1 VNQTSAILW
10 KAEVCF
16 TNRDGGPLF
25 DAALTNLL
33 SPPVLAFGLGVL
45 AAAIKSDLKVP
56 DAMMR
61 ALSIYLLLAIG
72 LKGGVALRGETAT
85 AVLGPVALALALG
98 VIIPA
103 AAYGALKLMTR
114 LGRIDR
120 GAIAAHYGSTSLV
133 TFTAALV
140 FLDNAGISYPGYSAT
155 LLAVLE
161 VPGILIGILLARR
174 HLAKTAG
181 WGPTLHEVLT
191 GKSVLLLIGGL
202 AIGFIAGPAGYA
214 PIAPVF
220 TDAFRGLL
228 VLFLLALGLEVGHR
242 LGTIR
247 EGGPGLIAFAL
258 LFPLAAGTLGVAT
271 GTLIGINVGGAV
283 VLGVLCASA
292 SYIAA
297 PAAVRLA
304 LPDAN
309 TALSLTASIGITF
322 PLNLVLGI
330 PLLAWLAEQL
340 AGR

>member
-1 VNQTSAILW
+1 M
-10 KAEVCF
+10 
-16 TNRDGGPLF
+16 F

-72 LKGGVALRGETAT
+72 LKGGTALRGESAA
-85 AVLGPVALALALG
+85 AVLAPVALALALG
-98 VIIPA
+98 VVVPA
-103 AAYGALKLMTR
+103 AAYGALRVMTGLR
-114 LGRIDR
+114 RVDR

-140 FLDNAGISYPGYSAT
+140 FLDNASIDYPGYSAT

-181 WGPTLHEVLT
+181 WGPTIHEILT
-191 GKSVLLLIGGL
+191 GKSILLLIGGL

-220 TDAFRGLL
+220 TDAFRGVL
-228 VLFLLALGLEVGHR
+228 VVFLLALGLEVGHR

-247 EGGPGLIAFAL
+247 EGGPGLIVFAL
-258 LFPLAAGTLGVAT
+258 LFPLAAGSLGVTT
-271 GTLIGINVGGAV
+271 GSLIGMNVGGAV
-283 VLGVLCASA
+283 VLGILCASA

-309 TALSLTASIGITF
+309 TALSLTASIGLTF
-322 PLNLVLGI
+322 PVNLVAGI
-330 PLLAWLAEQL
+330 PFLTWLAQSL
-340 AGR
+340 AAWT

>member
-1 VNQTSAILW
+1 M
-10 KAEVCF
+10 
-16 TNRDGGPLF
+16 F

-33 SPPVLAFGLGVL
+33 SPPVLAFALGVL
-45 AAAIKSDLKVP
+45 AAAVKSDLRVP

-72 LKGGVALRGETAT
+72 LKGGVALRGETVG
-85 AVLGPVALALALG
+85 AVIGPVTAALVLG

-103 AAYGALKLMTR
+103 AAYGSLKVMTR
-114 LGRIDR
+114 LGRVDR
-120 GAIAAHYGSTSLV
+120 GSIAAHYGSTSLV

-140 FLDNAGISYPGYSAT
+140 FLENAAIAVPGYAAT

-161 VPGILIGILLARR
+161 IPGILIGILLARR
-174 HLAKTAG
+174 HLARTAG
-181 WGPTLHEVLT
+181 WGATLHEVLT
-191 GKSVLLLIGGL
+191 GKSLLLLVGGL
-202 AIGFIAGPAGYA
+202 PIGLLVGSAGYA

-220 TDAFRGLL
+220 TDGFRGLL
-228 VLFLLALGLEVGHR
+228 VLFLLALGLEVGAC

-247 EGGPGLIAFAL
+247 EGGPGLIIFPV
-258 LFPLAAGTLGVAT
+258 LFPLAAGALGVGT
-271 GTLIGINVGGAV
+271 GALIGMDIGGAAI
-283 VLGVLCASA
+283 LGVLCASA

-309 TALSLTASIGITF
+309 VALSLTASIGITF

-330 PLLAWLAEQL
+330 PLLTALAQL
-340 AGR
+340 LVQA

>member
-1 VNQTSAILW
+1 MLHQSRWGTL
-10 KAEVCF
+10 
-16 TNRDGGPLF
+16 LF

-45 AAAIKSDLKVP
+45 AAAMKSDLKVP

-72 LKGGVALRGETAT
+72 LKGGVALRGETAA
-85 AVLGPVALALALG
+85 AVLGPVALSLALG

-103 AAYGALKLMTR
+103 AAYGALRVVTR
-114 LGRIDR
+114 LSRVDR

-140 FLDNAGISYPGYSAT
+140 FLDSAGIAYPGYAAT

-181 WGPTLHEVLT
+181 WSPTLHEVLT
-191 GKSVLLLIGGL
+191 GKSVLLLVGGL
-202 AIGFIAGPAGYA
+202 AIGLIAGPAGYA
-214 PIAPVF
+214 PIEPVF

-247 EGGPGLIAFAL
+247 EGGAGLIAFAL
-258 LFPLAAGTLGVAT
+258 VFPPAAGALGVAAAA
-271 GTLIGINVGGAV
+271 LIGMDVGGAV
-283 VLGVLCASA
+283 VLGILCASA

-322 PLNLVLGI
+322 PLNLVIGI
-330 PLLAWLAEQL
+330 PALTWLAQQL
-340 AGR
+340 APQ

>member
-1 VNQTSAILW
+1 M
-10 KAEVCF
+10 
-16 TNRDGGPLF
+16 F

-33 SPPVLAFGLGVL
+33 SPPVLAFGLGVF

-56 DAMMR
+56 DAIMR
-61 ALSIYLLLAIG
+61 GLSIYLLLAIG
-72 LKGGVALRGETAT
+72 LKGGVALRDETAT

-103 AAYGALKLMTR
+103 AAYGALTLATR
-114 LGRIDR
+114 LDRVNR

-140 FLDNAGISYPGYSAT
+140 FLDGAGIAYPGYAAT

-174 HLAKTAG
+174 HLAKSAG

-191 GKSVLLLIGGL
+191 GKSVLLLLGGL
-202 AIGFIAGPAGYA
+202 LIGFIAGPAGYE

-220 TDAFRGLL
+220 TDGFRGVL
-228 VLFLLALGLEVGHR
+228 VLFLLSLGLEVGNR
-242 LGTIR
+242 LATLR
-247 EGGPGLIAFAL
+247 DGGPGLIAFAL
-258 LFPLAAGTLGVAT
+258 VFPLAAGSLGVLS
-271 GTLIGINVGGAV
+271 GTLIGMDVGGAV
-283 VLGVLCASA
+283 VLGILCGSA

-304 LPDAN
+304 LPEAN

-322 PLNLVLGI
+322 PLNLVAGI
-330 PLLAWLAEQL
+330 PFLTWLAL
-340 AGR
+340 SLRGV

>member
-1 VNQTSAILW
+1 MM
-10 KAEVCF
+10 
-16 TNRDGGPLF
+16 F

-33 SPPVLAFGLGVL
+33 SPPVVAFALGIL
-45 AAAIKSDLKVP
+45 AAAVKSDLRVP

-61 ALSIYLLLAIG
+61 GLSIYLLLAIG

-85 AVLGPVALALALG
+85 AVLGPVALALVLG
-98 VIIPA
+98 VVVPA
-103 AAYGALKLMTR
+103 AAYGALRLTTQ
-114 LGRIDR
+114 LGRVDR

-140 FLDNAGISYPGYSAT
+140 FLDTAGIAYPGYSAT

-174 HLAKTAG
+174 HLARTVG
-181 WGPTLHEVLT
+181 WGPTLHEVLA
-191 GKSVLLLIGGL
+191 GKSVLLLVGGL
-202 AIGFIAGPAGYA
+202 LIGLIAGPDGYA

-220 TDAFRGLL
+220 TDAFRGIL

-247 EGGPGLIAFAL
+247 EGGLGLVAFAL
-258 LFPLAAGTLGVAT
+258 VFPLAAGALGVIS
-271 GTLIGINVGGAV
+271 GTVIGMDVGGAV
-283 VLGVLCASA
+283 VLGALCASA

-322 PLNLVLGI
+322 PLNLIIGI
-330 PLLAWLAEQL
+330 PLLTWLAQQI
-340 AGR
+340 AAV